1 MATILNA
8 TRLTKIYDKKKAVDN
23 IDINVNAGSLVA
35 FLGPN
40 GAGKSTTIK
49 MLTTILRPSGG
60 KILVDGEESPEEIR
74 KNIGIVFQESILDKE
89 LTVREN
95 LLFRSNLYQ
104 RLPKKR
110 VDEVIEIVQAEEFQ
124 NQAYGSLSGG
134 QKRRVDIARA
144 LLNRPKILFLDEPTT
159 GLDIQTRNL
168 IWGTLSAMQ
177 KNENLTIFLT
187 THYLEEADQAD
198 DVYIIDHGHLIAH
211 GTSSQLKQKYTKNVL
226 TIEGDN
232 DFIEKDLSWG
242 NKLRESQGSL
252 IIDTDSSQEA
262 ISLLS
267 KYAKQIDHF
276 EFRQGTMDDV
286 FISLTGK
293 EIR

>member
-1 MATILNA
+1 MTAILNA
-8 TRLTKIYDKKKAVDN
+8 TKLTKIYDKKIAVDN
-23 IDINVNAGSLVA
+23 IDINIKAGSLVA

-49 MLTTILRPSGG
+49 MLTTILRPSKG
-60 KILVDGEESPEEIR
+60 KILVDGKANPEEIR
-74 KNIGIVFQESILDKE
+74 KNIGIVFQESVLDQE
-89 LTVREN
+89 LTVKEN
-95 LLFRSNLYQ
+95 LFSRLRLYR
-104 RLPKKR
+104 RLPKNR
-110 VDEVIEIVQAEEFQ
+110 VDEVIGIVQAQEFQ
-124 NQAYGSLSGG
+124 DQRYGALSGG

-159 GLDIQTRNL
+159 GLDIQTRTL
-168 IWGTLSAMQ
+168 IWKTLSLMQ

-211 GTSSQLKQKYTKNVL
+211 GTSDQLKQKYTKNVL
-226 TIEGDN
+226 TIKGDSNFIKKNLPLGIKLHESEGT
-232 DFIEKDLSWG
+232 
-242 NKLRESQGSL
+242 L
-252 IIDTDSSQEA
+252 IIDINSSQEA

-267 KYAKQIDHF
+267 KYSKQVDRF
-276 EFRQGTMDDV
+276 EFRQGTIDDV